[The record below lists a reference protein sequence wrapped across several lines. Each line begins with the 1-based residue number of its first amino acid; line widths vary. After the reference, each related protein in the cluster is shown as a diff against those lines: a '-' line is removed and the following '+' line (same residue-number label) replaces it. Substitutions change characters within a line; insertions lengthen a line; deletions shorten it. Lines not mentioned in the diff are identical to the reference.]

1 MPTNLQTLVINN
13 KEVFVSGGSVKDIPE
28 KPNTPKDAQ
37 PTQKHEKILADNTEV
52 DFSCSSIHN
61 VSKHSIN
68 DEGKIL

>member
-1 MPTNLQTLVINN
+1 MPTNLQTVVINN

-28 KPNTPKDAQ
+28 KPNTPKDPQ

-68 DEGKIL
+68 DEGKI